1 MENIAILKD
10 NLKPLL
16 IIWFVIWFYFTFIL
30 WSSNNNKIDNN
41 NSNNNDD
48 NIKEKANLYKKI
60 EKEQLKLEN
69 LLIKK
74 AELENEI
81 DELNFESSTNL
92 EKENKN
98 NIKIRKLKL
107 QIKQLNLTIMEQEQ
121 NINLIYNK
129 IQWIN

>member
-1 MENIAILKD
+1 MDEITLLKD

-16 IIWFVIWFYFTFIL
+16 IIWFVIWFYLTFSW
-30 WSSNNNKIDNN
+30 WSSNNNKLDND
-41 NSNNNDD
+41 SNNNDD

-98 NIKIRKLKL
+98 NIKIRKIEL

-129 IQWIN
+129 IQWLN